1 MEALARVYSKAL
13 FEAATAQGKVDRIR
27 AQLAA
32 FVDALDRDRE
42 LAFFFFSPYFSSR
55 EKREGL
61 EKALVGADQAFVNF
75 LYVLLDK
82 HRMPV
87 IFRIRKRYEELWAEA
102 NRLLN
107 VEVVSA
113 VKLDEKTLQE
123 IRQRVETQ
131 TGRKVDL
138 RDRVD
143 EYVIGGMV
151 LRVGNVILDASIRNQ
166 LERLRKQ
173 VARA

>member
-1 MEALARVYSKAL
+1 M
-13 FEAATAQGKVDRIR
+13 
-27 AQLAA
+27 
-32 FVDALDRDRE
+32 
-42 LAFFFFSPYFSSR
+42 
-55 EKREGL
+55 
-61 EKALVGADQAFVNF
+61 VGADQAFVNF

-82 HRMPV
+82 HRLPV
-87 IFRIRKRYEELWAEA
+87 IFRIRKRYEELWAEE

-113 VKLDEKTLQE
+113 VKLDEKTLKE

-138 RDRVD
+138 GERVD

-151 LRVGNVILDASIRNQ
+151 LRVGNLILDASIRNQ